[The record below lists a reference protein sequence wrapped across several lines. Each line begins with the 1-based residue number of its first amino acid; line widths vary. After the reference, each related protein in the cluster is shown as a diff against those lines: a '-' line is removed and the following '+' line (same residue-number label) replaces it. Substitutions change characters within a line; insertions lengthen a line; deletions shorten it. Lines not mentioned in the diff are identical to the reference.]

1 MKPQNYHF
9 DDHLTWQRKSD
20 LKFLIFNW
28 KIKLG
33 AGRVILLTRAC
44 GHSPLPLSPNTS
56 PRISFFFFE
65 KSFTAPPH
73 RSTAPPLLHFSKA
86 PSNPSALLL
95 PAHTQTDPHHT
106 HLFST
111 FSHQP
116 VQKPQNPSQR
126 ETLTRIPLPLPL
138 PLRLT
143 PTLGCNF
150 FCCRCSIPEPLH
162 TPNFIT

>member
-1 MKPQNYHF
+1 MTSQNYHF

-33 AGRVILLTRAC
+33 AGRVILLIRAC

-73 RSTAPPLLHFSKA
+73 RSTASPFLQSALKPLCA
-86 PSNPSALLL
+86 PSSRT
-95 PAHTQTDPHHT
+95 HTDPHHT

-111 FSHQP
+111 FSHQL

-138 PLRLT
+138 PLPLRLT
-143 PTLGCNF
+143 PTLGRNF